1 MPDHGFVASDVMI
14 SFVVSKVPYL
24 LYLMLEVYVSVSS
37 VEFHSVFDIVGQLE
51 AHVFALLTHRFHPTY
66 SHPHPR
72 PAYMILIV
80 ASSFFSSRPQPV
92 PSLL

>member
-1 MPDHGFVASDVMI
+1 MPDHGFVDSDVLV
-14 SFVVSKVPYL
+14 SFVVSKISFF
-24 LYLMLEVYVSVSS
+24 LYLILGVYVSVSL
-37 VEFHSVFDIVGQLE
+37 VQFHSVFDIVGQLE

-80 ASSFFSSRPQPV
+80 ASSLFSSRPQPV